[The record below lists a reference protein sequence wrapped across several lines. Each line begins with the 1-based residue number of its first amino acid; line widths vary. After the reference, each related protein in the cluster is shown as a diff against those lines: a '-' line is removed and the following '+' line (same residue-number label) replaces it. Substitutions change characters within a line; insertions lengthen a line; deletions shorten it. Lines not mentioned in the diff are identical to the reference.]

1 MMDKIGTEIAPSKET
16 VDISETPTSDLNSHP
31 LSEDEKAAS
40 PNEEKKKLLQQLRE
54 TIAHHEE
61 TAITDVSALQN
72 AHYQLFG
79 DSPYQEVKAVVDNT
93 NDPELP
99 INTLRAWILGITF
112 AVLRTGI
119 DQFFSLRQPGITIS
133 ACLVQVLLYPIGV
146 FMAKILPVKH
156 VDIFGRRI
164 SLNPGPSN
172 QKEHMLVTVMANV
185 AYGDGVVGDGLT
197 NGSAWDYFH
206 INSVDKNNDGDY
218 LVSARHTSC
227 IYKVS
232 GKNGSI
238 IWQLGGSQ
246 SSFQLRGYNF
256 SYQHDARFREE
267 NETMT
272 ILSFFDNAS
281 NNHTN
286 TSSTSSGKII
296 AIDHNTNTS
305 TLIRQYHAPGNGL
318 LPVFQGNTQI
328 LPNKNVLIGWGMYPS
343 ISEHTEDG
351 TAIFFAT
358 LASPDSQNYRAFK
371 ANWTAKPSNPPTLR
385 TYSASANSPTT
396 FWVSWNGATDIDR
409 WRIHATSPESD
420 EFTPLDVIHNQGFQT
435 TYPSSSN
442 HPRAFAEAIA
452 ANGSSLANSSV
463 VDTSSSLPRTD

>member
-1 MMDKIGTEIAPSKET
+1 VQTEGYTRGYHTILDDTYKET
-16 VDISETPTSDLNSHP
+16 TTVQSGNGALPSDLHEMRVIDGKTALITIYQTGPYNLSAYGVGPGNGWKSLDHVP
-31 LSEDEKAAS
+31 LSATLT
-40 PNEEKKKLLQQLRE
+40 PLR
-54 TIAHHEE
+54 
-61 TAITDVSALQN
+61 L
-72 AHYQLFG
+72 
-79 DSPYQEVKAVVDNT
+79 
-93 NDPELP
+93 
-99 INTLRAWILGITF
+99 
-112 AVLRTGI
+112 
-119 DQFFSLRQPGITIS
+119 
-133 ACLVQVLLYPIGV
+133 
-146 FMAKILPVKH
+146 
-156 VDIFGRRI
+156 
-164 SLNPGPSN
+164 
-172 QKEHMLVTVMANV
+172 
-185 AYGDGVVGDGLT
+185 DGVVGDGLT

-238 IWQLGGSQ
+238 IWQLGGGQ
-246 SSFQLRGYNF
+246 SSFQMRGYNF

-358 LASPDSQNYRAFK
+358 LASPDSQNYHAFK

-396 FWVSWNGATDIDR
+396 FWVSWNGATDVDR

>member
-1 MMDKIGTEIAPSKET
+1 VQTEGYTRGYHTILDDTYKET
-16 VDISETPTSDLNSHP
+16 TTVQSGNGALPSDLHEMRVIDGKTALITIYQTGPYNLSAYGVGPGNGWVIDGVFQEVDIKTGNVLFEWKSLDHVP
-31 LSEDEKAAS
+31 LSATLT
-40 PNEEKKKLLQQLRE
+40 PLR
-54 TIAHHEE
+54 
-61 TAITDVSALQN
+61 L
-72 AHYQLFG
+72 
-79 DSPYQEVKAVVDNT
+79 
-93 NDPELP
+93 
-99 INTLRAWILGITF
+99 
-112 AVLRTGI
+112 
-119 DQFFSLRQPGITIS
+119 
-133 ACLVQVLLYPIGV
+133 
-146 FMAKILPVKH
+146 
-156 VDIFGRRI
+156 
-164 SLNPGPSN
+164 
-172 QKEHMLVTVMANV
+172 
-185 AYGDGVVGDGLT
+185 DGVVGDGLT

-396 FWVSWNGATDIDR
+396 FWVSWNGATDVDR

-435 TYPSSSN
+435 TYPSSSY

-463 VDTSSSLPRTD
+463 VDTSSSLPRND

>member
-1 MMDKIGTEIAPSKET
+1 VQTEGYTRGYHTILDDTYKET
-16 VDISETPTSDLNSHP
+16 TTVQSGNGALPSDLHEMRVIDGKTALITIYQTGPYNLSAYGVGPGNGWVIDGVFQEVDIKTGNVLFEWKSLDHVP
-31 LSEDEKAAS
+31 LSAT
-40 PNEEKKKLLQQLRE
+40 L
-54 TIAHHEE
+54 T
-61 TAITDVSALQN
+61 
-72 AHYQLFG
+72 
-79 DSPYQEVKAVVDNT
+79 
-93 NDPELP
+93 
-99 INTLRAWILGITF
+99 TLRL
-112 AVLRTGI
+112 
-119 DQFFSLRQPGITIS
+119 
-133 ACLVQVLLYPIGV
+133 
-146 FMAKILPVKH
+146 
-156 VDIFGRRI
+156 
-164 SLNPGPSN
+164 
-172 QKEHMLVTVMANV
+172 
-185 AYGDGVVGDGLT
+185 DGVVGDGLT

-396 FWVSWNGATDIDR
+396 FWVSWNGATDVDR

>member
-1 MMDKIGTEIAPSKET
+1 VQTEGYTRGYHTILDDTYKET
-16 VDISETPTSDLNSHP
+16 TTVQSGNGALPSDLHEMRVIDGKTALITIYQTGPYNLSAYGVGPGNGWVIDGVFQEVDIKTGNVLFEWKSLDHVP
-31 LSEDEKAAS
+31 LSATLT
-40 PNEEKKKLLQQLRE
+40 PLR
-54 TIAHHEE
+54 
-61 TAITDVSALQN
+61 L
-72 AHYQLFG
+72 
-79 DSPYQEVKAVVDNT
+79 
-93 NDPELP
+93 
-99 INTLRAWILGITF
+99 
-112 AVLRTGI
+112 
-119 DQFFSLRQPGITIS
+119 
-133 ACLVQVLLYPIGV
+133 
-146 FMAKILPVKH
+146 
-156 VDIFGRRI
+156 
-164 SLNPGPSN
+164 
-172 QKEHMLVTVMANV
+172 
-185 AYGDGVVGDGLT
+185 DGVVGDGLT

-371 ANWTAKPSNPPTLR
+371 ANWTAKPSNPPALR

-396 FWVSWNGATDIDR
+396 FWVSWNGATDVDR

-420 EFTPLDVIHNQGFQT
+420 VFTPLEVIHNQGFQT
-435 TYPSSSN
+435 TYPSSSY

-463 VDTSSSLPRTD
+463 VDTSSSLPRSD